1 MMMDLFELMRHVYF
15 VPSLV
20 VSLFFVAGLV
30 ILEEEKDRLKTILWG
45 GLVSLCPYM
54 IASELVYQGLMQA
67 LAFAFGDVPLLLDVI
82 LDYSSRLILL
92 PVAIFLVYKKMA
104 VHWSLSLFLLSA
116 FGGIGYLG
124 MVVGKT
130 QLGACAVDAVAIMIW
145 WKLLKNELSYVGTS
159 LTFRRYGFLGV
170 FTSFSLLVNLAMYVC
185 VRMIEVTPE
194 FLNYLVFVSILFWL
208 TLTIAVKL
216 IFRAIRLEQEAELE
230 RNHDDLTGLPNALLS
245 ANYVQELLAHNGNRR
260 FAFIVF
266 DFDNFKSFNEKY
278 GFEQGNVSLR
288 FLAKALE
295 TRFGVR
301 FVTRVSADVFRV
313 VADLAGLNAKIKDV
327 HDEIRAFSKAGELD
341 VKAGIYLQRT
351 PNQDLEEIEKNF
363 MRARLAE
370 ASIKGI
376 YDRYVA
382 VYADEMGARER
393 LKMYLVSHVD
403 EAIRNEYIQ
412 VYYQPVVNAKT
423 NTLCGFEALARW
435 IDPEHGFLSPIDFI
449 SILEEAHL
457 IHKLDLFML
466 EKVCENYR
474 KESNQGHLCVPV
486 SFNLSRL
493 DFKLCDIFKEVEKL
507 TQKYNVPHNMIHIE
521 ITESVLDGDDG
532 QVLKQVKNFR
542 KEGYEV
548 WMDDF
553 GSGFSSLNVL
563 KDYEFDCIKI
573 DMLFLRNF
581 TQKSKVIIRSVVDM
595 AKNLHLG
602 TLTEGVETEE
612 HLKFLEQIGCDRVQ
626 GYYFSKPLPYD
637 EVKALLQEKGVISSF

>member
-1 MMMDLFELMRHVYF
+1 M
-15 VPSLV
+15 
-20 VSLFFVAGLV
+20 
-30 ILEEEKDRLKTILWG
+30 
-45 GLVSLCPYM
+45 
-54 IASELVYQGLMQA
+54 
-67 LAFAFGDVPLLLDVI
+67 
-82 LDYSSRLILL
+82 
-92 PVAIFLVYKKMA
+92 
-104 VHWSLSLFLLSA
+104 
-116 FGGIGYLG
+116 
-124 MVVGKT
+124 
-130 QLGACAVDAVAIMIW
+130 
-145 WKLLKNELSYVGTS
+145 
-159 LTFRRYGFLGV
+159 
-170 FTSFSLLVNLAMYVC
+170 
-185 VRMIEVTPE
+185 
-194 FLNYLVFVSILFWL
+194 
-208 TLTIAVKL
+208 
-216 IFRAIRLEQEAELE
+216 
-230 RNHDDLTGLPNALLS
+230 
-245 ANYVQELLAHNGNRR
+245 
-260 FAFIVF
+260 
-266 DFDNFKSFNEKY
+266 
-278 GFEQGNVSLR
+278 
-288 FLAKALE
+288 
-295 TRFGVR
+295 
-301 FVTRVSADVFRV
+301 TRVSADVFRV
-313 VADLAGLNAKIKDV
+313 VADLAGLNAKVKEV
-327 HDEIRAFSKAGELD
+327 HDEIRAFSKAGELE

-382 VYADEMGARER
+382 VYADEMGTRER